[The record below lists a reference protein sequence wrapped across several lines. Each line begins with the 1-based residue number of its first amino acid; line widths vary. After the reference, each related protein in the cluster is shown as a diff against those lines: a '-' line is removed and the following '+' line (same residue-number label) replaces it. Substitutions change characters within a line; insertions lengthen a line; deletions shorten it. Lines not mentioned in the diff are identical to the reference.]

1 MKHLL
6 TAAFAALALGAAQA
20 VMWGWTHDPASNY
33 GTLTESDGLLP
44 VSAWNGTSGS
54 GMMTYAAKIIFSDTS
69 ITESK
74 VVFKLSN
81 STGTTANGNH
91 AGTNGIAVSI
101 NSDGQLVLTA
111 SNTKGE
117 NWTSSWTA
125 TTSGLELLDG
135 QAHAIA
141 IAFNNTGS
149 PQNGLKAGGI
159 ALYVDGQQMLAGPGG
174 NDYYHFYQTE
184 LDQLQFGEEGL
195 FSDIEFAVANGILNA
210 SDVTVATIPE
220 PTALALLALGA
231 AGLALRR
238 RVA

>member
-6 TAAFAALALGAAQA
+6 TAALATLALGAAQA
-20 VMWGWTHDPASNY
+20 VTWGWTHDPASNY
-33 GTLTESDGLLP
+33 GTLTESDGLPP
-44 VSAWNGTSGS
+44 VSAWNGSSGS

-81 STGTTANGNH
+81 SQSGGATDHANN
-91 AGTNGIAVSI
+91 NGISVSI

-111 SNTKGE
+111 SNTAGE

-135 QAHAIA
+135 EAHAIA

-149 PQNGLKAGGI
+149 PQNGLKKGGI
-159 ALYVDGQQMLAGPGG
+159 ALYVDGQQVLAGPGG
-174 NDYYHFYQTE
+174 NNYYHFYQTE

-195 FSDIEFAVANGILNA
+195 FSDIELAAYQGILNA

>member
-20 VMWGWTHDPASNY
+20 VTWGWTHDPASNY
-33 GTLTESDGLLP
+33 GTLTESNGLPP
-44 VSAWNGTSGS
+44 VTAWNGSTGGS
-54 GMMTYAAKIIFSDTS
+54 MTYAAKIIFSDTS
-69 ITESK
+69 ITENK

-81 STGTTANGNH
+81 SQSGGATDHANN
-91 AGTNGIAVSI
+91 NGISVSI

-111 SNTKGE
+111 SNTAGE
-117 NWTSSWTA
+117 NWTNSYTA

-135 QAHAIA
+135 EAHAIA

-149 PQNGLKAGGI
+149 PQNGLKVGGF
-159 ALYVDGQQMLAGPGG
+159 ALYVDGQQVLAGPGG

-195 FSDIEFAVANGILNA
+195 FSDIEFAAYQGILNA